1 MPGAVVAWAASVAA
15 TADSRRIDAA
25 TSSITRA
32 AKRTTA
38 AAPAR
43 TLKGGGIRDVASERE
58 GADEDGAGVRG
69 FSTSKGEQTRAGV
82 GVLVGDR
89 ALNTTALAKV
99 RHCNRQGNT
108 PDSASCAALLS
119 RSLGV
124 SFAYMTRTVTLA
136 VAQLHPRKGDYTWN
150 VTRLGGLV
158 AQLTDSEP
166 RPQVI
171 HLPETVLSG
180 YFVEGG
186 VRDVAVTAGT
196 LAADLDAAYRGA
208 NRAAERGALRPV
220 DVIAGFYERWRGTL
234 YNAAAYIRLGDGSPQ
249 VLHVHRKAFLPT
261 YGLFDEERFV
271 ERGHEIRAFDTPWGR
286 AAILICEDAW
296 HSLAGAV
303 AALDDAEVIFVSS
316 AAPARGIHP
325 REDGLPGPA
334 TVARWERIVRDIAE
348 EHGVFV
354 SLANLVGS
362 EGGKVFAGCS
372 AVMGP
377 HGDLRIRG
385 PEWEEAVMVTSLD
398 LGDIGRARADTPLL
412 ADLRT
417 ALPHL
422 RRSLDA
428 AERGERGERATR
440 AAHDPDEGGEA
451 GGASGEYT
459 GASEGESVTAAG
471 TANRSGGS
479 GGGTVGGPPNSKS
492 PETTPNLLHHFPAVR
507 IVSAART
514 PSPHDATGA
523 PPALAINAAL
533 VESWLVRFIRD
544 EMARRGFSRA
554 VVGVSGGVDSAV
566 TACLAARALGAE
578 NVLGVRLPYRTSSPD
593 SLEHAQLVI
602 DALHIPSRTLDIS
615 GAVDGYL
622 ALEPE
627 ADPTRR
633 GNVMARVRM
642 IALFDQSARLRGVPL
657 GTGNKTERLFGYF
670 TWHADDSPP
679 INPVGDLFKTQVWAL
694 ARHLGV
700 PDIIVTKPASAD
712 LIRGQT
718 DEGDFGISYAR
729 ADIILHWLVSGF
741 SAAVL
746 AERGFDPDEVA
757 LVRRRLDGTHWK
769 RKLPTV
775 AMLTQ
780 TAIGE
785 SYLRPVDY

>member
-1 MPGAVVAWAASVAA
+1 MP
-15 TADSRRIDAA
+15 
-25 TSSITRA
+25 
-32 AKRTTA
+32 
-38 AAPAR
+38 
-43 TLKGGGIRDVASERE
+43 
-58 GADEDGAGVRG
+58 
-69 FSTSKGEQTRAGV
+69 
-82 GVLVGDR
+82 
-89 ALNTTALAKV
+89 
-99 RHCNRQGNT
+99 
-108 PDSASCAALLS
+108 
-119 RSLGV
+119 
-124 SFAYMTRTVTLA
+124 RTVTIA
-136 VAQLHPRKGDYTWN
+136 VAQLHPRKGDYAAN
-150 VTRLGGLV
+150 VARVGALLSRL
-158 AQLTDSEP
+158 AQSEP
-166 RPQVI
+166 RPQVV

-186 VRDVAVTAGT
+186 VREVAVTAGT
-196 LAADLDAAYRGA
+196 LAADLDAAYRDASHGA
-208 NRAAERGALRPV
+208 TRPL
-220 DVIAGFYERWRGTL
+220 DVVAGFYERSRGTL
-234 YNAAAYIRLGDGSPQ
+234 YNAAAYVRLGEGAPR

-271 ERGHEIRAFDTPWGR
+271 ERGHDIRAFDTPWGR
-286 AAILICEDAW
+286 AAMLICEDAW
-296 HSLAGAV
+296 HSLSGTI

-316 AAPARGIHP
+316 AAPARGIELAP
-325 REDGLPGPA
+325 GDQGLPSSVG
-334 TVARWERIVRDIAE
+334 RWERLVREIAE

-377 HGDLRIRG
+377 HGDLRVRG
-385 PEWEEAVMVTSLD
+385 PAWEEGVVTVSLD

-422 RRSLDA
+422 QRALDAVGGGGAGRDGEGRRSA
-428 AERGERGERATR
+428 GGNST
-440 AAHDPDEGGEA
+440 PEGGIAGEPAEEGAGAGVGSAGRSGRSETSSGA
-451 GGASGEYT
+451 GGAPGEGRT
-459 GASEGESVTAAG
+459 EGLASRAEAAPGAEVAGPPPDNNDRADARAGPHHSLAIPIIPPHASPHAA
-471 TANRSGGS
+471 
-479 GGGTVGGPPNSKS
+479 GGPPSLDID
-492 PETTPNLLHHFPAVR
+492 P
-507 IVSAART
+507 
-514 PSPHDATGA
+514 
-523 PPALAINAAL
+523 AL
-533 VESWLVRFIRD
+533 VERWLVRFIRD
-544 EMARRGFSRA
+544 EMARRRFTHA

-566 TACLAARALGAE
+566 TAFLAARALGAE
-578 NVLGVRLPYRTSSPD
+578 HVLALRLPYRTSSPE
-593 SLEHAQLVI
+593 SLDHAQLVI
-602 DALHIPSRTLDIS
+602 DALGVPARTLDIS
-615 GAVDGYL
+615 AAVDGYL
-622 ALEPE
+622 SLEPD

-679 INPVGDLFKTQVWAL
+679 INPLGDLFKTQVWAL

-700 PDIIVTKPASAD
+700 PEVIVAKPASAD

-729 ADIILHWLVSGF
+729 ADVILNWLISGF
-741 SAAVL
+741 SAAEL
-746 AERGFDPDEVA
+746 TARGFDADEVA